1 MKFKN
6 YTSLTLIFVL
16 VGCVIGNSNSGNPY
30 KYLRTDYYKS
40 ENCTGDIY
48 SVLYDISGKCSLGTL
63 YNCNEYGDGFTAT
76 FFNKGCSGSNNTESF
91 STHTCMNGLL
101 ATCVEEMDTIPT
113 NTMVTVTTEGEC
125 EDDPNWKNQIA
136 ALNYVNIDE
145 CLPNQGNT
153 YISYSCNS
161 TEPVFYIYDNENC
174 SGGWT
179 GYVYVDPKP
188 CTPEYPLFTYC
199 Q

>member
-1 MKFKN
+1 MKFK
-6 YTSLTLIFVL
+6 YLTIFSLIIVL
-16 VGCVIGNSNSGNPY
+16 VESVIGNSNSGNPY

-48 SVLYDISGKCSLGTL
+48 SVQYDISGQCSLGTL
-63 YNCNEYGDGFTAT
+63 YNCFDDGEGFNAT
-76 FFNKGCSGSNNTESF
+76 FFDKGCSGGNNTYTF
-91 STHTCMNGLL
+91 STHNCNNGLV

-113 NTMVTVTTEGEC
+113 NTMVSVTTSGEC
-125 EDDPNWKNQIA
+125 EDDPDWKNHITV
-136 ALNYVNIDE
+136 LKYVNVDE
-145 CLPNQGNT
+145 CLPNNANI

-161 TEPVFYIYDNENC
+161 TEPVFYIYDNEDC

-188 CTPEYPLFTYC
+188 CTSENPLFTYC